1 MSQSRMDAEADA
13 EQLRSFLQRH
23 PAIWT
28 RPDLWTVLDAVYAA
42 QHHAPYIKR
51 AKYPKCAADSGRAAA
66 RAAFRAIPG
75 LRA

>member
-1 MSQSRMDAEADA
+1 MNQQTKDALADA

-42 QHHAPYIKR
+42 QHHAQYIKR

-66 RAAFRAIPG
+66 RAAFRAVPE